1 MATNISKNKGEK
13 NHNSSLKN
21 SYVGKKV
28 YVGIDVHKRN
38 YSVVA
43 VVEGMVVKKW
53 RTLASPDK
61 LAQQLVRYFPGAS
74 IETAYEAGFS
84 GFVLHRILEK
94 AGINNIVV
102 NPGSIEVAVHNRV
115 KTDKRDAVK
124 IATLLEAGR
133 LKGIRVPTPQQEQ
146 QRLLTRT
153 RQQLVEERSAI
164 KNKIRM
170 KAHQMGLIDPED
182 RREMTHKI
190 VEEILA
196 KTPSTEFTL
205 TIEAH
210 WEVWKSIETQIHR
223 IEQKLKE
230 QAKADSNETIYR
242 SAPGIGS
249 LSARILSNELGDLSQ
264 FENERQLF
272 SYTGLTPSEFSSG
285 ETVRKGHITRQGNTR
300 VRHVL
305 NQAAWRAIKKDQDLK
320 TFFERIAPRT
330 GKKRA
335 IVAVARKLIGRIR
348 AAFKTHQPYQMNPI
362 SLSAA

>member
-1 MATNISKNKGEK
+1 MKKTAEK
-13 NHNSSLKN
+13 L
-21 SYVGKKV
+21 SYEGKKLF
-28 YVGIDVHKRN
+28 VGIDVHKRN

-43 VVEGMVVKKW
+43 VMEGMVVKKW
-53 RTLASPDK
+53 RTVASPGK
-61 LAQQLVRYFPGAS
+61 LAQQLKGYFSGAL
-74 IETAYEAGFS
+74 IKTAYEAGFS
-84 GFVLHRILEK
+84 GFVLHRVLEK
-94 AGINNIVV
+94 EGIANIVV

-115 KTDKRDAVK
+115 KTDKRDALK

-170 KAHQMGLIDPED
+170 KCHQMGLMEPED
-182 RREMTHKI
+182 RREMSHQLVK
-190 VEEILA
+190 EMLER
-196 KTPSTEFTL
+196 TPSPEFSL
-205 TIEAH
+205 VIEAH
-210 WEVWKSIETQIHR
+210 WAIWQSIETQMKK
-223 IEQKLKE
+223 IEQQLKE
-230 QAKADSNETIYR
+230 QAKSDPNETIYR

-249 LSARILSNELGDLSQ
+249 LSARILSHELGDLSQ

-285 ETVRKGHITRQGNTR
+285 ETVRKGAITRQGNTR
-300 VRHVL
+300 VRYIL
-305 NQAAWRAIKKDQDLK
+305 NQAAWRAIKKDRDLK
-320 TFFERIAPRT
+320 AFFERLTPRT

-348 AAFKTHQPYQMNPI
+348 AAFKANKPYQMNPI
-362 SLSAA
+362 SLETA